1 MLFTTTKR
9 KYIEKEKTEI
19 KILFCFVMTKL
30 FFNSFFLCPNDDE
43 KENIMKFKQH
53 NKIENY
59 EFGSNSSCLLK
70 EKERERKKESR
81 RRIYEITYQRRRRII

>member
-1 MLFTTTKR
+1 
-9 KYIEKEKTEI
+9 
-19 KILFCFVMTKL
+19 MTKL
-30 FFNSFFLCPNDDE
+30 FFNSFFLCPNDDDE

-70 EKERERKKESR
+70 EKES